1 MPARLRVDACDHGGS
16 LTTKV
21 LPSIFLGFHFVS
33 TDQQSKQ
40 VPFWILVGGD
50 LRSKLQERIF

>member
-1 MPARLRVDACDHGGS
+1 

-33 TDQQSKQ
+33 TDQQSEQ
-40 VPFWILVGGD
+40 GFLDTGWRD